1 MRRTWEF
8 IEVMGI
14 EYLKDDNGFKQ
25 TSNGGDEKFPDSNYI
40 QKIEPKERPNF
51 LPDQLRV

>member
-25 TSNGGDEKFPDSNYI
+25 ASNGGDEKFPDSNYI
-40 QKIEPKERPNF
+40 KKIEPKECPNF
-51 LPDQLRV
+51 